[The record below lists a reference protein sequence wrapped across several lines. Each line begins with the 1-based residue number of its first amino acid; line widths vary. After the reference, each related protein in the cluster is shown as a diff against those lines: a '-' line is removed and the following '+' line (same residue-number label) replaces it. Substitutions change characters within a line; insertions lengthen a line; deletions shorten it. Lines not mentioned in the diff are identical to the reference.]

1 MKTPI
6 IDFINDYKGK
16 KPLRLHTPGHKG
28 FVFCGHEEDDIT
40 EIPGADELFSPDG
53 IIELSQKNVSRLFG
67 VPTYYSTEGSS
78 LCVRAMVF
86 LLCQR
91 LGRQARILAARNVHR
106 SFITAAAL
114 TGADVIWQ
122 RPLPSDT
129 VVSVTVDPVKVE
141 EQIIRDKPDAVYIT
155 TPDYLGKTA
164 DVAAVAAVCHR
175 HGVYLLV
182 DCAHGAYL
190 HFLPE
195 PSDPLILGADVCCT
209 SAHKTLPALTGAA
222 YLHTAEFSREE
233 VLSAMA
239 AFASTSP
246 SYLILQSLDGLNR
259 YLCTYRQRLR
269 RFIPEV
275 DNVKASLAAKGYVPY
290 GDEPMKITLR
300 TSMSGLT
307 GYETQS
313 RLIEKN
319 IYPEYADRDFITF
332 LPNPQTGVRGLR
344 RLSSVLCGF
353 ELSDPLE
360 QERFAAVL
368 PRRAMSIRDA
378 FFAKKTVLPVSQ
390 CEGRIAGDVCVSCP
404 PAVSPVVCGEVIDG
418 ETAEYLRS
426 HGVKS
431 ISVIT

>member
-1 MKTPI
+1 
-6 IDFINDYKGK
+6 
-16 KPLRLHTPGHKG
+16 
-28 FVFCGHEEDDIT
+28 
-40 EIPGADELFSPDG
+40 
-53 IIELSQKNVSRLFG
+53 
-67 VPTYYSTEGSS
+67 
-78 LCVRAMVF
+78 
-86 LLCQR
+86 
-91 LGRQARILAARNVHR
+91 
-106 SFITAAAL
+106 
-114 TGADVIWQ
+114 
-122 RPLPSDT
+122 
-129 VVSVTVDPVKVE
+129 
-141 EQIIRDKPDAVYIT
+141 
-155 TPDYLGKTA
+155 
-164 DVAAVAAVCHR
+164 
-175 HGVYLLV
+175 
-182 DCAHGAYL
+182 
-190 HFLPE
+190 
-195 PSDPLILGADVCCT
+195 
-209 SAHKTLPALTGAA
+209 
-222 YLHTAEFSREE
+222 
-233 VLSAMA
+233 MA

>member
-122 RPLPSDT
+122 
-129 VVSVTVDPVKVE
+129 
-141 EQIIRDKPDAVYIT
+141 IT